1 MHDQQLQQLENRFF
15 ECFHEHDNAA
25 KSEENTKNRRVLPV
39 RALNEVFIGEALSA
53 RVSYYELSVDG
64 TERTKV
70 KSSGL
75 CVSTGTGSTSWT
87 FNINKLTHQ
96 SVCDLLKIIHDET
109 GLNLDYND
117 RRLIDRLTAKFNDS
131 LIFGPGN

>member
-1 MHDQQLQQLENRFF
+1 M
-15 ECFHEHDNAA
+15 
-25 KSEENTKNRRVLPV
+25 
-39 RALNEVFIGEALSA
+39 SA

-64 TERTKV
+64 SERVKV

-96 SVCDLLKIIHDET
+96 SVGDLMKLIKEET
-109 GLNLDYND
+109 GLPLKTEDQ
-117 RRLIDRLTAKFNDS
+117 RLIDRITAKFNDN
-131 LIFGPGN
+131 LIFGPGMKIKLDFVKNHIF

>member
-1 MHDQQLQQLENRFF
+1 MINLS
-15 ECFHEHDNAA
+15 
-25 KSEENTKNRRVLPV
+25 K
-39 RALNEVFIGEALSA
+39 VFIGEALSA

-64 TERTKV
+64 SERTKV

-96 SVCDLLKIIHDET
+96 SVADLMRIIREET
-109 GLNLDYND
+109 GVSLDYKDSRLVD
-117 RRLIDRLTAKFNDS
+117 RITSKFNDN
-131 LIFGPGN
+131 LIFGPGNSS

>member
-1 MHDQQLQQLENRFF
+1 MRYCLVDTYTNLRFL
-15 ECFHEHDNAA
+15 
-25 KSEENTKNRRVLPV
+25 K
-39 RALNEVFIGEALSA
+39 VFIGETLSA

-64 TERTKV
+64 SERSKV

-96 SVCDLLKIIHDET
+96 SVSDLMKLIQEET
-109 GLNLDYND
+109 RLPLDYKD
-117 RRLIDRLTAKFNDS
+117 HRLIDRITAKFNDN
-131 LIFGPGN
+131 LIFGPGKGDNHKYIPINIFFIVHLQMFP

>member
-1 MHDQQLQQLENRFF
+1 M
-15 ECFHEHDNAA
+15 
-25 KSEENTKNRRVLPV
+25 
-39 RALNEVFIGEALSA
+39 SA

-64 TERTKV
+64 SERVKV

-96 SVCDLLKIIHDET
+96 SVGDLMKLIKEETGSPLKIEDH
-109 GLNLDYND
+109 
-117 RRLIDRLTAKFNDS
+117 RLIDRITAKFNDN
-131 LIFGPGN
+131 LIFGPGWFIFTKKKKKKNSFLTVI